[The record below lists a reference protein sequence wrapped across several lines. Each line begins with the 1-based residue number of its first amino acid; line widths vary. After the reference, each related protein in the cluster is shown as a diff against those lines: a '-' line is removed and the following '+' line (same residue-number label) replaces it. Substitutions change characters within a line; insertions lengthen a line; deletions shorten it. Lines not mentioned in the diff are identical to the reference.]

1 MDTINQFI
9 QRMDGAYSPHTIR
22 AYKRDLLHLNA
33 YCYTHDYDIDH
44 LSAEQ
49 LVDYLHHGCAGV
61 KTSTIRSRIS
71 CYQMYLL
78 YIEHPN
84 ITRHP
89 DVRLFLRKRTRQYG
103 SLQAQ
108 ARPLQ
113 KADLDKMLQSCDTN
127 TAMGLRN
134 SLLLLLGYHS
144 MRRGSELCS
153 LRFEDLRY
161 QPNGKIAILLRR
173 SKTDQAGVGHWI
185 GLPSTLK
192 PFIDHWQGKYKLTR
206 GPILRSLHRG
216 NTIAQKPLHS
226 PSINP
231 ILSDI
236 QHDARIKGK
245 PFTSHSFRVGGAL
258 DLLESGVPIDKIM
271 LKGGWKSTSTV
282 ILYLRAWV
290 DI

>member
-22 AYKRDLLHLNA
+22 AYKRDLLHIHVFCQNHGYHIDKLN
-33 YCYTHDYDIDH
+33 
-44 LSAEQ
+44 AEQ
-49 LVDYLHHGCAGV
+49 LVDYLHRGCISV

-78 YIEHPN
+78 YINQPN

-113 KADLDKMLQSCDTN
+113 KTDLDKMLTSCDTN

-134 SLLLLLGYHS
+134 SLLLQLGYHS

-153 LRFEDLRY
+153 LRFEDIRY
-161 QPNGKIAILLRR
+161 QPNGKIAILLRK

-185 GLPSTLK
+185 GLPSSMK
-192 PFIDHWQGKYKLTR
+192 PIISHWQDKYKLVK
-206 GPILRSLHRG
+206 GPILR
-216 NTIAQKPLHS
+216 PLTRSGSMPDRALNSH
-226 PSINP
+226 SINP
-231 ILSDI
+231 ILGDI
-236 QHDARIKGK
+236 QHRARIKGK

-258 DLLESGVPIDKIM
+258 DLLESGVSIDKIM